1 MTADADRTRF
11 DGPLGLAFD
20 RGFRRELAA
29 LRAKATLKQLLG
41 QAPDYRWPY
50 TAERV
55 VRNAA
60 ALHLAVRRLTQADPS
75 RLDELRDAARV
86 AAQAWEGLAALE
98 ERTSR
103 ATALMNAAVGYE
115 LAGYQA
121 NAACL
126 ARASADASAWS
137 AEPTFEGVAS
147 AFVQRL
153 MLRVVTAAAELDRAP
168 DDAASLDD
176 AALLA
181 RMATA
186 VGGRGLAAAA
196 RFFLSGE
203 PQHLE
208 QALAFLTLADKG
220 FTDTGDTRR
229 ANLTANLRALVPS
242 MQARSTWAT
251 LSDVVPSNLRWQRYL
266 RVLAR
271 GLSPSVLDSRSVS
284 ELWPSQLAALAGG
297 LLDPQAN
304 KVVKLPTSAG
314 KTRVAELAIVHTLVT
329 QLGARCLYVAPYR
342 ALVSEVQESF
352 GNLFADLGY
361 AASSMLGSYEEDLL
375 DRLTLA
381 EDQVLV
387 LTPEKLDLVLR
398 LAPEALQD
406 IRLIVLDEGQIVG
419 DATRGARYELLV
431 TRLRR
436 RLPAARVLLLSA
448 VVPSQTLQDF
458 AAWLHAGDDDVVESD
473 WRPSIQRL
481 ARLEWRGT
489 AGVLR
494 YDPGGDDAVLDE
506 YLPNLVRQ
514 RRYEYVH
521 PETGRR
527 RRPLFPEAGNK
538 SQLAAALAY
547 ELAPQGPVLVFCT
560 QTDWAQ
566 SVGNAIATR
575 IELAARTG
583 EPVPGVFQPVDRPR
597 SYLVAYDWL
606 GPEDPTTRLLAL
618 GIGVHHGRQPEAVRS
633 AIEEDFRHRRLAMLA
648 ATTTLAQGVNLPV
661 RTVIVHS
668 CWRYDEE
675 SGQRARLPA
684 REYWNIAGRAGRAG
698 EETEGTIIHLVTTPL
713 DNDDY
718 QYYRQARRQV
728 EPVISAL
735 FALLWDLVYSRIS
748 PEGVAAKLDA
758 ELLALLV
765 EEAAGELDQQALEA
779 IIGDSLVG
787 VQARARRVEVPL
799 TPLAQALA
807 GGISRIAS
815 LVPDVEE
822 RRIYSSTGLR
832 TTSCRAIA
840 EHVQRRADRLRAL
853 LPTAGY
859 GEVDELLRLLLEGL
873 ATVDEMQPRTAYAGS
888 YPDLL
893 GRWLQGLPVAETVE
907 TLNGQDASITPT
919 ETERVGRFI
928 EEYFAYLL
936 PWGISGYLRIA
947 SHLLGPGPLSPVAA
961 GLGSLVKYGVP
972 TLEAAWAMAAGVA
985 NRQTALLVA
994 NLYLRTRPDDT
1005 DPAAF
1010 RAWLGELNPEEL
1022 VEEYGVPEAALA
1034 DVSRAILRSAHSAAL
1049 DRLDEGRPL
1058 LPLTVRMRAFRQS
1071 ASILGRLRP
1080 GDELDVRRDYQS
1092 PYRNATLLQSQGQF
1106 LGYLRRSDGQALAP
1120 ELDAGMHVDARL
1132 RSVGQDTAGRTLLE
1146 VEIQAKDQNESTTGL
1161 DR

>member
-137 AEPTFEGVAS
+137 AEPTFDGVAA

-153 MLRVVTAAAELDRAP
+153 MLRVVTAAAELERPPQDPAGLGN
-168 DDAASLDD
+168 LDD
-176 AALLA
+176 EELLEQ
-181 RMATA
+181 MATA

-203 PQHLE
+203 PERLE
-208 QALAFLTLADKG
+208 QALELLDLASEG
-220 FTDTGDTRR
+220 FTGAGNSRR
-229 ANLTANLRALVPS
+229 VNLTANLRALLPS

-251 LSDVVPSNLRWQRYL
+251 LSDVVPGNLRWQRYL

-271 GLSPSVLDSRSVS
+271 GLGASVLDSRSVS

-297 LLDPQAN
+297 LLDPQAS

-314 KTRVAELAIVHTLVT
+314 KTRVAELAIVHRLVT
-329 QLGARCLYVAPYR
+329 QPGARCLYVAPYR
-342 ALVSEVQESF
+342 ALVNEVQESF
-352 GNLFADLGY
+352 TNLFADWGY
-361 AASSMLGSYEEDLL
+361 SASSMLCAYEEDLL
-375 DRLTLA
+375 ERLTFA

-387 LTPEKLDLVLR
+387 LTPEKLDLARR
-398 LAPEALQD
+398 LWPEALQD
-406 IRLIVLDEGQIVG
+406 IRLIVLDEGHIVG

-436 RLPAARVLLLSA
+436 RLPEARVLLLSA
-448 VVPSQTLQDF
+448 VVPAQTLQDF
-458 AAWLHAGDDDVVESD
+458 AAWLHAGAGDVIESD

-481 ARLEWRGT
+481 ARLSWQGT
-489 AGVLR
+489 RGVLL
-494 YDPGGDDAVLDE
+494 YDTSGDDAVLGE
-506 YLPNLVRQ
+506 YLPNLIRQ
-514 RRYEYVH
+514 RRFEYVH
-521 PETGRR
+521 PDTGRR
-527 RRPLFPEAGNK
+527 RRPVFPEATNK

-575 IELAARTG
+575 IELAARTK
-583 EPVPGVFQPVDRPR
+583 EPVPSVFQPVDRPR
-597 SYLVAYDWL
+597 SYLVAHDWL
-606 GPEDPTTRLLAL
+606 GSNDPTTRLLSM
-618 GIGVHHGRQPEAVRS
+618 GVGVHHGRQPEAVRS
-633 AIEEDFRHRRLAMLA
+633 AIEEDFRHRRLAVLA

-661 RTVIVHS
+661 RTVVIHS
-668 CWRYDEE
+668 CRRYDEE
-675 SGQRARLPA
+675 TDQRTRLSA

-718 QYYRQARRQV
+718 QYYRQARGQV
-728 EPVISAL
+728 EPVTSAL
-735 FALLWDLVYSRIS
+735 FGLLWDLVNSRIS
-748 PEGVAAKLDA
+748 PEMVATKLDA

-779 IIGDSLVG
+779 IIGDSLVA
-787 VQARARRVEVPL
+787 VQARARKLPL
-799 TPLAQALA
+799 APLAQALA
-807 GGISRIAS
+807 GGTGRIAS
-815 LVPDVEE
+815 LVPAPEE
-822 RRIYSSTGLR
+822 RRVFSSTGLR

-840 EHVQRRADRLRAL
+840 EHVERQAERLRAL

-859 GEVDELLRLLLEGL
+859 GEIDELLRMLLEGL

-888 YPDLL
+888 YPELL
-893 GRWLQGLPVAETVE
+893 ARWLQGQPVAETAE
-907 TLNGQDASITPT
+907 TLEAPDSTSSTT
-919 ETERVGRFI
+919 ESVGRFI

-936 PWGISGYLRIA
+936 PWGISSYLRIA
-947 SHLLGPGPLSPVAA
+947 SHLLEPGPLSPVVA

-985 NRQTALLVA
+985 NRQSALLVA
-994 NLYLRTRPDDT
+994 DLYTRARSGNT
-1005 DPAAF
+1005 GDPAAF
-1010 RAWLGELNPEEL
+1010 RSCLGDLNPEEL

-1034 DVSRAILRSAHSAAL
+1034 EVSRAIFRSAHSAAL
-1049 DRLDEGRPL
+1049 ARLD
-1058 LPLTVRMRAFRQS
+1058 V
-1071 ASILGRLRP
+1071 
-1080 GDELDVRRDYQS
+1080 
-1092 PYRNATLLQSQGQF
+1092 
-1106 LGYLRRSDGQALAP
+1106 
-1120 ELDAGMHVDARL
+1120 
-1132 RSVGQDTAGRTLLE
+1132 
-1146 VEIQAKDQNESTTGL
+1146 
-1161 DR
+1161 